1 MKYLEFKINN
11 DKEFLKAYEE
21 MEEWNR
27 HGENIEMCCKYL
39 KYDNL
44 AKKMKHINALHELY
58 GHLTPELGKMRDEI
72 WQEIRDDFYK
82 IKMSL

>member
-1 MKYLEFKINN
+1 MKYLEFEINN
-11 DKEFLKAYEE
+11 DKEFLKAYDNIVEY
-21 MEEWNR
+21 ND
-27 HGENIEMCCKYL
+27 HGQCIEMCCKYL

-44 AKKMKHINALHELY
+44 SEKMNNINALHDLY
-58 GHLTPELGKMRDEI
+58 GFLTPELGKMRDEI